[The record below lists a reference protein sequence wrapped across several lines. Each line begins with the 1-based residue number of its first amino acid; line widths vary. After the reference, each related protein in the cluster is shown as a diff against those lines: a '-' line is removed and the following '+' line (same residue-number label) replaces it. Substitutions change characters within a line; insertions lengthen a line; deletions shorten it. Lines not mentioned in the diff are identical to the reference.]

1 MTLHKLIELNVECD
15 RDTFR
20 QILVNTR
27 YHHSILGEEI
37 KRLEEAGFTAQA
49 DGIGPDQIVEELR
62 VCDVQG
68 SEWDY
73 RNTCR
78 CILYLDNR
86 WDFATSSL
94 FIVLPADLDSWDD
107 MDPSTHHFRLYFL
120 CDVWLR
126 DGLKDRNYGI
136 PALDPQTFLWDCDP
150 MVLGK
155 VSEDNIIRLVDKA
168 IAYLQ
173 ELSPPRW
180 SSKLELTRAQSA
192 KIKEYLVVQDGD
204 VGGGLHRRLEVMEG
218 FVHSRG
224 GHLDFQKATLR
235 VELESAIAAE
245 QFRIILKDTKH
256 RFDISVKLS
265 WKASQSD
272 IEQLCYNIANTK
284 AFVLEIDGVTLD
296 AHPQD
301 QVQHMCDLFGNI
313 IQQDRLRFISLLN
326 YPRPLE
332 QCLGGAEI

>member
-1 MTLHKLIELNVECD
+1 MNLHKLIEPNVECD

-37 KRLEEAGFTAQA
+37 KRLEEAGFTAQP

-94 FIVLPADLDSWDD
+94 FIVLPADLGSWDD

-126 DGLKDRNYGI
+126 DGLKDIPQHAHLSNHPGYDLSQLQEFLQTYGEYVLRVLDMIKHGYSDRNYGI
-136 PALDPQTFLWDCDP
+136 PALDPQAFLWDCDP

-192 KIKEYLVVQDGD
+192 KIKEYLVVQDSGD
-204 VGGGLHRRLEVMEG
+204 VGGGLHRHLEAMEE

-235 VELESAIAAE
+235 VEL
-245 QFRIILKDTKH
+245 
-256 RFDISVKLS
+256 DIGSTYL
-265 WKASQSD
+265 
-272 IEQLCYNIANTK
+272 
-284 AFVLEIDGVTLD
+284 
-296 AHPQD
+296 
-301 QVQHMCDLFGNI
+301 
-313 IQQDRLRFISLLN
+313 
-326 YPRPLE
+326 
-332 QCLGGAEI
+332 